1 MILLW
6 TLLKGLLLSLWSRFA
21 GYVILAG
28 SIAGAVLVVFFKGK
42 SAGKASVKRAMQKK
56 NDSASQRT
64 AKIVNQVKKAGN
76 DDIQKKLEKYY
87 RD

>member
-21 GYVILAG
+21 GYLILAG
-28 SIAGAVLVVFFKGK
+28 SVAGAVLVVFLKGK
-42 SAGKASVKRAMQKK
+42 SAGKAQVKRAMQKK
-56 NDSASQRT
+56 DDVAAQRT

-76 DDIQKKLEKYY
+76 DEIQKKLGKYY

>member
-1 MILLW
+1 MIVLW

-28 SIAGAVLVVFFKGK
+28 SIAGAVLVVFLKGK
-42 SAGKASVKRAMQKK
+42 SAGKAQIKKAIQKK
-56 NDSASQRT
+56 DELAAHRT
-64 AKIVNQVKKAGN
+64 ARIVNSVKKAGN
-76 DDIQKKLEKYY
+76 AEIQKKLERYY